1 MSNNIFL
8 GGNDPLL
15 GSNPYATNNP
25 ADMDTMIDR
34 LRQQQQM
41 LEQQKQR
48 IVSGQQ
54 QQSQQSQCP
63 VWDEID
69 KLVDDMSDSERTMM
83 SNNEEYQ
90 QGEQI
95 VMSILNREYMKI
107 MRPIVEN
114 SQDGKKAL
122 ETLYDLVKKI
132 KKSASEEINKN
143 MSLFNEYTSQYADM
157 SYADFLEMKK
167 DSGTK
172 KGGKK

>member
-1 MSNNIFL
+1 MNNIFL

-15 GSNPYATNNP
+15 GNNPYPTNNP
-25 ADMDTMIDR
+25 ADMDGMIDR

-54 QQSQQSQCP
+54 QTQQSQCP

-69 KLVDDMSDSERTMM
+69 KVVDDMSDSERTMM

-90 QGEQI
+90 HGEQI

-114 SQDGKKAL
+114 SPDGKKAL

-157 SYADFLEMKK
+157 SYAEFLEMKK
-167 DSGTK
+167 GNESK

>member
-15 GSNPYATNNP
+15 GSNPYTTNNP
-25 ADMDTMIDR
+25 ADMDGMIDR

-48 IVSGQQ
+48 LVSGQQ
-54 QQSQQSQCP
+54 QAQQSQCP
-63 VWDEID
+63 VWDEKD
-69 KLVDDMSDSERTMM
+69 KLVEDMSDSERAMM
-83 SNNEEYQ
+83 GNNEEYQ
-90 QGEQI
+90 KGEQI

-157 SYADFLEMKK
+157 SYAEFLEMKK
-167 DSGTK
+167 GNEPK

>member
-15 GSNPYATNNP
+15 GSNPYTTNYP
-25 ADMDTMIDR
+25 ADMDGMIDR

-48 IVSGQQ
+48 LVSGQQ
-54 QQSQQSQCP
+54 QAQQSQCP

-69 KLVDDMSDSERTMM
+69 KLVEDMSDSERAMM
-83 SNNEEYQ
+83 GNNEEYQ
-90 QGEQI
+90 KGEQI

-157 SYADFLEMKK
+157 SYAEFLEMKK
-167 DSGTK
+167 GNEPK